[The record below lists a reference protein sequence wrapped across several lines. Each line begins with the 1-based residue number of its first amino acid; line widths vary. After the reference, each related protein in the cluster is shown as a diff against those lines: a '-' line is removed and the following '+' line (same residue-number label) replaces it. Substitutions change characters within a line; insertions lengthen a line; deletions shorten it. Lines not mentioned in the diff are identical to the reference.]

1 MDTRLLHQ
9 PTGKFRAL
17 LEGGANAGSTAAF
30 KMVAAIA
37 EVLARRLAA
46 MNVKVIDLAG
56 KLEGKAQAG
65 GKEKELAD
73 LHRTMQVWSFSA

>member
-1 MDTRLLHQ
+1 
-9 PTGKFRAL
+9 
-17 LEGGANAGSTAAF
+17 
-30 KMVAAIA
+30 MVAAIA